1 MIKKYRIPL
10 LVLVVLLQTAALVG
24 MMAMKQRTLAYGTP
38 ILLETAPIDPRSLF
52 RGDYVVLN
60 YKISSLDY
68 AKVEGPHDF
77 ERHDKIYVVLRKGDK
92 FWEPVSI
99 HHEMPEQEADSV
111 VIRGEVQYSGVW
123 IDGESREG
131 INVRYGIEDYF
142 VPEGEG
148 MALQRP
154 AAGEEVNILVA
165 VDEKGDSAIKAVLV
179 NGKVR
184 YEEKLF

>member
-1 MIKKYRIPL
+1 MIRKYRIPL
-10 LVLVVLLQTAALVG
+10 LVLVVLLQTAALGG
-24 MMAMKQRTLAYGTP
+24 MVAMKQRTLAYGTP

-52 RGDYVVLN
+52 RGDYVRLN

-68 AKVEGPHDF
+68 ATVAGPHDF
-77 ERHDKIYVVLRKGDK
+77 KRHDKVYVVLRKGEK

-99 HHEMPEQEADSV
+99 HHEMPTRKSGDV
-111 VIRGEVQYSGVW
+111 VIRGEVQYGGVW
-123 IDGESREG
+123 IDGESRDG
-131 INVRYGIEDYF
+131 INIRYGIESYF